1 MASVNDRLGRLEE
14 RRAPPPW
21 KTPPLVALV
30 IKEMNA
36 ERMELDGRP
45 PDPGNEPTPEEEEAG
60 RGAARWF
67 LESGAALMRAAAPGP
82 AALEG
87 IAQMEQQARLDIE
100 AHLREG
106 ASS

>member
-1 MASVNDRLGRLEE
+1 VS
-14 RRAPPPW
+14 
-21 KTPPLVALV
+21 LV

-36 ERMELDGRP
+36 ERLELDGRAA
-45 PDPGNEPTPEEEEAG
+45 DPGNAPTPEELEAG
-60 RGAARWF
+60 RESARWF

>member
-1 MASVNDRLGRLEE
+1 
-14 RRAPPPW
+14 
-21 KTPPLVALV
+21 VALV

-45 PDPGNEPTPEEEEAG
+45 PDPGNEPTPEELEAG
-60 RGAARWF
+60 RASARWF

-87 IAQMEQQARLDIE
+87 IAELEAQARQDIDT
-100 AHLREG
+100 EG
-106 ASS
+106 SSA